1 MLQDCAF
8 DDLHRPLSVEQAAA
22 VQRCTWRSRQQA
34 LVFSSND
41 LTGRRENWEL
51 QAAQIKAQQTD
62 ANLAQILENGVPSV
76 TSNSAGQWRKTLAA
90 PCLVAD
96 AGGGR
101 GLKVNIR

>member
-8 DDLHRPLSVEQAAA
+8 NDLHRPLSVEQAAA

-34 LVFSSND
+34 LVFFSND

-51 QAAQIKAQQTD
+51 QAAQKKAQQTD
-62 ANLAQILENGVPSV
+62 ANLAQMNKNIIPFV

-90 PCLVAD
+90 PGLVAD

-101 GLKVNIR
+101 ELKVNSR